1 LRPIGIELEA
11 IPPVK
16 SVLGWD
22 LVLYETHMAEP
33 KFPEKSGEFVT
44 MKDWVEEHY
53 LHDDPACDL
62 EEDEPP
68 LRFTQTVKPTPKIAP

>member
-22 LVLYETHMAEP
+22 LVLCETHTTKP
-33 KFPEKSGEFVT
+33 KFPEKNGEFVT
-44 MKDWVEEHY
+44 MADFVKEPY
-53 LHDDPACDL
+53 LHDDPACGL

-68 LRFTQTVKPTPKIAP
+68 L